1 MTSVFDTIVIGGGI
15 NGLSAIYHLKR
26 LGCKKLGLIEQFCLG
41 HHRGSSHGFSRII
54 RSAYPN
60 AHFVNLM
67 HISKNQEWPR
77 LERDSGFPL
86 IHSTPGCF
94 YGHPE
99 GNFEEYARATTTGN
113 ANVEL
118 LNESEAKR
126 RFPQFRFENVAGV
139 LHDHSAGVIAAKKT
153 LSALR
158 KISLRNGID
167 LYEETKVLDMNPFC
181 SPIQID
187 TTRGTLKTNRLIIT
201 AGPWASLL
209 VPFLKPQLTVARQTV
224 GYFRLSGSPETYKVG
239 QFPVW
244 GNLGSKR
251 DKIFYGLP
259 QYGQEGIKIARH
271 ITSGVNDNPN
281 LEKEI
286 TSEAIEDLVSFIN
299 RNFVPRID
307 RFLGAETC
315 FYTNTSTENFI
326 LDLHPDNPEIAIGAG
341 FSGHGFKFGPLTGR
355 ILAELVLNKKTEV
368 KEFENARSIF
378 AI

>member
-1 MTSVFDTIVIGGGI
+1 MICD
-15 NGLSAIYHLKR
+15 L
-26 LGCKKLGLIEQFCLG
+26 
-41 HHRGSSHGFSRII
+41 
-54 RSAYPN
+54 
-60 AHFVNLM
+60 
-67 HISKNQEWPR
+67 
-77 LERDSGFPL
+77 
-86 IHSTPGCF
+86 F
-94 YGHPE
+94 Y
-99 GNFEEYARATTTGN
+99 
-113 ANVEL
+113 
-118 LNESEAKR
+118 
-126 RFPQFRFENVAGV
+126 
-139 LHDHSAGVIAAKKT
+139 D
-153 LSALR
+153 
-158 KISLRNGID
+158 D